1 VGIDLKMGKLVIK
14 AHEVVHFPSSMSDK
28 EIRGFV
34 KEETGF
40 SVRRLDNVTLIAL
53 SAVDRLVKG
62 NETAEHLALYSGAEY
77 MSVGLFQSVIHAME
91 NDEAIRPYDF
101 IATVG
106 NAANFYLTK
115 EFDIRGPNIFI
126 GSSENTL
133 LKNCLLAEVDLTLG
147 HCQQAIIVI
156 WHINDEEQRCHTLL
170 VEQAKETETN
180 IKGWDNP
187 ITNSDELLTLAMTGE
202 CPLLLNLNCD

>member
-1 VGIDLKMGKLVIK
+1 MGKLIIK

-28 EIRGFV
+28 EIRGFI

-62 NETAEHLALYSGAEY
+62 NETAENLALYSGAEY
-77 MSVGLFQSVIHAME
+77 MSVDLFQSVILAME

-133 LKNCLLAEVDLTLG
+133 LKSCMLAEIDLTLG

-156 WHINDEEQRCHTLL
+156 WHIDNEERRCHTLL
-170 VEQAKETETN
+170 VEQAIETSIN
-180 IKGWDNP
+180 IKEWSSP
-187 ITNSDELLTLAMTGE
+187 VTNSDELLTFAITGKY
-202 CPLLLNLNCD
+202 PLLLNLNCD